1 MGRHV
6 ARKDWSAVDCRLR
19 YDAEPMDDVDD
30 ARFAPL
36 IEASETRTYK
46 LVFPNTTNQYDTL
59 FGGTALK
66 WMDEVAFITATR
78 FSRQKV
84 VTVSMDRID
93 FKKPIPSGTVVELIG
108 RVCKVGN
115 TSVGVKIEVW
125 KEDMYAQHRE
135 LAVSGVV
142 TFVAIDDQ
150 RHPTPLSVH
159 DGQDQDQDQDQGQ
172 NEDAN
177 RSD

>member
-1 MGRHV
+1 M
-6 ARKDWSAVDCRLR
+6 KDGSK
-19 YDAEPMDDVDD
+19 D
-30 ARFAPL
+30 ARFEAL
-36 IEASETRTYK
+36 IQASETRTYK
-46 LVFPNTTNQYDTL
+46 LVFPHTTNQYDTL
-59 FGGTALK
+59 FGGTALE

-108 RVCKVGN
+108 RVNRVGN

-135 LAVSGVV
+135 LAVSGLV

-150 RHPTPLSVH
+150 RNPTPLSVH
-159 DGQDQDQDQDQGQ
+159 DGQSGNKND
-172 NEDAN
+172 
-177 RSD
+177 

>member
-1 MGRHV
+1 M
-6 ARKDWSAVDCRLR
+6 DETR
-19 YDAEPMDDVDD
+19 YA
-30 ARFAPL
+30 AL
-36 IEASETRTYK
+36 IEASETRTWK

-59 FGGTALK
+59 FGGTALE
-66 WMDEVAFITATR
+66 WMDEVGFIAATR

-115 TSVGVKIEVW
+115 TSVAVRIEVW

-135 LAVSGVV
+135 LAVSGIV
-142 TFVAIDDQ
+142 TFVAIDDE
-150 RHPTPLSVH
+150 RHSVPLSVH
-159 DGQDQDQDQDQGQ
+159 ADEQG
-172 NEDAN
+172 
-177 RSD
+177 

>member
-1 MGRHV
+1 
-6 ARKDWSAVDCRLR
+6 
-19 YDAEPMDDVDD
+19 MDNPD
-30 ARFAPL
+30 FASL

-46 LVFPNTTNQYDTL
+46 LVFPHTTNQYDTL
-59 FGGTALK
+59 FGGTVVE

-108 RVCKVGN
+108 RVSRVGN
-115 TSVGVKIEVW
+115 TSVGVKVEVW

-135 LAVSGVV
+135 LAVSGLV

-150 RHPTPLSVH
+150 RNPTPLSVH
-159 DGQDQDQDQDQGQ
+159 SGDDPGRDEDG
-172 NEDAN
+172 NK
-177 RSD
+177 SD